1 MLETFKE
8 KGCNFVETSENLYF
22 KSYVI
27 YKQLHLKNEVK
38 LVYIFYFFFSLFNVS
53 TYFMTF
59 ILSNLRMNNISND
72 IVSIIKQL
80 VDVDDVLLS
89 FIALNTML
97 FINSD
102 LNKQAQVLE
111 VKISRTEKP
120 CHSQACFNNKNLTE

>member
-1 MLETFKE
+1 
-8 KGCNFVETSENLYF
+8 
-22 KSYVI
+22 
-27 YKQLHLKNEVK
+27 
-38 LVYIFYFFFSLFNVS
+38 
-53 TYFMTF
+53 MTF
-59 ILSNLRMNNISND
+59 VLSNLRMNNISND